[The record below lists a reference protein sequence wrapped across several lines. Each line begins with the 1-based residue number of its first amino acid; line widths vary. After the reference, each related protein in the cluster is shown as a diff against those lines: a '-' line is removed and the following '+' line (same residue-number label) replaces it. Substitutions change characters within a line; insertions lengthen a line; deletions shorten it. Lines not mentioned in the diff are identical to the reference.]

1 MRGARRTLATLTLA
15 ACLCAAAAETPWA
28 ASDILAQ
35 CDGTD
40 DGLPCE
46 KLVDPRA
53 YIPCNDARCH
63 KPGELFRS
71 PNACGRPRP
80 TKNEVPALEWTEAA
94 LERLK
99 TKQGGNQATGV
110 QKKAEK
116 HAEL

>member
-1 MRGARRTLATLTLA
+1 MLA
-15 ACLCAAAAETPWA
+15 ALALTWWWCGVMANAPWTA
-28 ASDILAQ
+28 REILAL

-53 YIPCNDARCH
+53 YLPCKDARCH
-63 KPGELFRS
+63 KPSEEFRS

-80 TKNEVPALEWTEAA
+80 AKNQIPAPEWTEVA

-99 TKQGGNQATGV
+99 ARKARQKAKGV
-110 QKKAEK
+110 RNRGT
-116 HAEL
+116 HGEL